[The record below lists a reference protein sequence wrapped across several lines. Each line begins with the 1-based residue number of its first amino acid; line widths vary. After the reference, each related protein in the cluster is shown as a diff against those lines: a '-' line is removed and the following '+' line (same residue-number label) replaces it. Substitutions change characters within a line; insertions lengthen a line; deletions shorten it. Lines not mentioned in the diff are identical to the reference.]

1 MINSKK
7 KIAFFIHGGIGSG
20 LYSQGLPPVAQLIE
34 GLAESYDVT
43 VFSLWNFNID
53 FQPENYKAYS
63 VPTWIMP
70 SALRWPVLVLVF
82 LLHRIRNQYQ
92 VLYSFWGH
100 PAGTVAVILRKVF
113 NTPSL
118 VTLLGSETANL
129 PQFNY
134 GFMRNETER
143 KKILWT
149 CRNVDNLIVVSNY
162 QAEILR
168 KNGLKR
174 EIDVIPLG
182 VKSKNFFPL
191 GKKLELPL
199 KIIHVANLNEVK
211 DQETLIRAFRI
222 IRNKIPSILKIVGP
236 DFLNGRLQKLAD
248 ELELSSNIEFVG
260 PVQHHSL
267 LPYFQ
272 WAEAFMLTSLSE
284 GQNVAITEAMMC
296 GLLPI
301 STKVGLMHDI
311 GSEVGIVA
319 DCKDYEGL
327 ANQTILLYQQPE
339 RWETKRKAAYKWAIQ
354 HDFDWAM
361 QEIKS
366 ILDNA

>member
-1 MINSKK
+1 MVVRKK
-7 KIAFFIHGGIGSG
+7 LAFFLHGGVGGG
-20 LYSQGLPPVAQLIE
+20 LYSQGFPPVAQLIGE
-34 GLAESYDVT
+34 LANSYEVT
-43 VFSLWNFNID
+43 VFSLTPFNRD
-53 FQPENYKAYS
+53 FHPKNYKAIA
-63 VPTWIMP
+63 VPYWIP
-70 SALRWPVLVLVF
+70 TSTLKWFVLLLGF
-82 LLHRIRNQYQ
+82 LFHRIKFKYEI
-92 VLYSFWGH
+92 LYSFWGH
-100 PAGTVAVILRKVF
+100 PAGTVAVFLGKCF
-113 NTPSL
+113 NTRSV

-134 GFMRNETER
+134 GFMRNEKEKR
-143 KKILWT
+143 KIMWT
-149 CRNVDNLIVVSNY
+149 CRNASKLITVSAC
-162 QAEILR
+162 QADILK
-168 KNGLKR
+168 KNGLAR
-174 EIDVIPLG
+174 NIEVIPIG
-182 VKSKNFFPL
+182 TKRQHFYPSD
-191 GKKLELPL
+191 KKLELPL
-199 KIIHVANLNEVK
+199 KIVHVANLNEVK
-211 DQETLIRAFRI
+211 DQETLIRAFGVI
-222 IRNKIPSILKIVGP
+222 KNKIPSFLKIVGP
-236 DFLNGRLQKLAD
+236 DFLNGRLQRLAYH
-248 ELELSSNIEFVG
+248 LHLSNDIEFVG
-260 PVQHHSL
+260 AVPHHSL

-272 WAEAFMLTSLSE
+272 WADAFMLTSLSE

-339 RWETKRKAAYKWAIQ
+339 RWETKRKAAYKWAIR